1 MFHRKFPVC
10 QSLMEGLGFEA
21 ISQAKERKTQEVVDK
36 GPQVPLQRVTG
47 P

>member
-1 MFHRKFPVC
+1 MLHRKFPVC
-10 QSLMEGLGFEA
+10 RLMEGLGFEA
-21 ISQAKERKTQEVVDK
+21 ISQAKERKTREVVDK